1 MNQPLWIP
9 LLVGAA
15 LVCGCDEQGQRDV
28 VQAEKNLRE
37 TQRDAQEDIA
47 KAQEKAEDDI
57 ARAEEKLAEA
67 KRDMAKEDYT
77 YADRVRYRDLIRRD
91 IADAEKELAELEQ
104 QAKQAKGD
112 AKVRIEKS
120 IADMRTERDALKVK
134 LDKAESVSEKEW
146 DEFKSDVNKG
156 VDKLRKELRDALD
169 SLKKS
174 T

>member
-1 MNQPLWIP
+1 M
-9 LLVGAA
+9 LVGAA

-37 TQRDAQEDIA
+37 TQRDAQEDVA

-57 ARAEEKLAEA
+57 ARAEDKLAEA

-91 IADAEKELAELEQ
+91 LGEVDKEMTELEQ

-112 AKVRIEKS
+112 AKVRLERS
-120 IADMRTERDALKVK
+120 IADMKTERDALKVK
-134 LDKAESVSEKEW
+134 LDKAESVGEKEW
-146 DEFKSDVNKG
+146 DELKSDVNKG
-156 VDKLRKELRDALD
+156 VDKLRKELREALD
-169 SLKKS
+169 SVKKS

>member
-1 MNQPLWIP
+1 M
-9 LLVGAA
+9 LVGAA

-37 TQRDAQEDIA
+37 TQRDAQEDVA

-57 ARAEEKLAEA
+57 ARAEDKLAEA

-91 IADAEKELAELEQ
+91 LADAEKEMAELEE
-104 QAKQAKGD
+104 ASKRASGD
-112 AKVRIEKS
+112 AKKRIEKS
-120 IADMRTERDALKVK
+120 IADMKVERDQLEVK
-134 LDKAESVSEKEW
+134 LDKAEAVSEKEW
-146 DEFKSDVNKG
+146 DEFKTDVNKG
-156 VDKLRKELRDALD
+156 VDKLRKEVREAID